1 MADLQ
6 IHANLAIAAGAVF
19 IPVCT
24 ACVGLRVYARRLR
37 GVNLGADDWTVIVA
51 MVSNLESVRLLSLIR
66 QIFLVA
72 QGFVIAM
79 GVTLIAGKSTV
90 WAAKTCC

>member
-24 ACVGLRVYARRLR
+24 CCVGLRVFSRRLH
-37 GVNLGADDWTVIVA
+37 GVGLGADDWTVIA
-51 MVSNLESVRLLSLIR
+51 A
-66 QIFLVA
+66 LVYISSA
-72 QGFVIAM
+72 
-79 GVTLIAGKSTV
+79 KSIPFSK
-90 WAAKTCC
+90 AKPVV

>member
-24 ACVGLRVYARRLR
+24 CCVGFRVYARRLHE
-37 GVNLGADDWTVIVA
+37 VQLGADDWTVIA
-51 MVSNLESVRLLSLIR
+51 A
-66 QIFLVA
+66 LV
-72 QGFVIAM
+72 FVIAM
-79 GVTLIAGKSTV
+79 GVTLITGQ
-90 WAAKTCC
+90 

>member
-24 ACVGLRVYARRLR
+24 VCVGLRVYVRRLH
-37 GVNLGADDWTVIVA
+37 GVHLGADDWTVIA
-51 MVSNLESVRLLSLIR
+51 ALVSHP
-66 QIFLVA
+66 
-72 QGFVIAM
+72 
-79 GVTLIAGKSTV
+79 
-90 WAAKTCC
+90 

>member
-24 ACVGLRVYARRLR
+24 GCVGLRIYARRLH
-37 GVNLGADDWTVIVA
+37 GVQLGADDWTVIAALVSHSWRISIPIGEAEPVA
-51 MVSNLESVRLLSLIR
+51 
-66 QIFLVA
+66 
-72 QGFVIAM
+72 
-79 GVTLIAGKSTV
+79 
-90 WAAKTCC
+90 